1 MHDKG
6 NILSSVLPKDFKDCS
21 KFEFLTKEIVYKN
34 IKKFSDEWEASHDYW
49 YGVTN
54 SYSNA
59 CNGFDVNVIGDEY
72 SKINQD
78 TFKVVVYALVYD
90 DERKELKT
98 DYNHVI
104 FSFMIDGNRL
114 EYTFDKSS
122 DAKIFVESMP
132 TLFSNWDDMGK
143 KECALYLVQA
153 EVKRDLMYEYEI
165 SGTYELE
172 CDMREVAFVL
182 AELVLDEDICTGTS
196 LDALVG
202 LINNELQGVTPTR
215 EELHALVNKY
225 CSPCDDL
232 NDIIKSVE
240 CEVSFCMD
248 VGVHVS

>member
-1 MHDKG
+1 M
-6 NILSSVLPKDFKDCS
+6 SSVIPKDFKDCS
-21 KFEFLTKEIVYKN
+21 KFEFLTKEIVYEN
-34 IKKFSDEWEASHDYW
+34 IKKFSCEWEASHDYW
-49 YGVTN
+49 YGVA
-54 SYSNA
+54 SPYSNA
-59 CNGFDVNVIGDEY
+59 CDGFDVNVIGDEY

-78 TFKVVVYALVYD
+78 TFKVVVYALCFN
-90 DERKELKT
+90 EECEELET

-122 DAKIFVESMP
+122 DAEIFVESMP
-132 TLFSNWDDMGK
+132 TLITNWDDMGK
-143 KECALYLVQA
+143 KECALYLVHA
-153 EVKRDLMYEYEI
+153 DVKRDLMNEYEI

-182 AELVLDEDICTGTS
+182 AELVLDEDVCTGTS

-215 EELHALVNKY
+215 EELHALVTKY

-240 CEVSFCMD
+240 CKISFSME
-248 VGVHVS
+248 VGVRV